1 MVLTVG
7 YPAVS
12 TRFALSEL
20 QFSWHEALAAAAGH
34 RAPDGLQQ
42 NKRKTPPELL
52 SYALLASHIYPHK
65 QHRPSGRCMLASGV
79 RKRIGAETRREKQSL
94 LGVQLV
100 YF

>member
-42 NKRKTPPELL
+42 NERKTPPELL
-52 SYALLASHIYPHK
+52 SYALLASHIHK
-65 QHRPSGRCMLASGV
+65 HRPSGRCMLASGV